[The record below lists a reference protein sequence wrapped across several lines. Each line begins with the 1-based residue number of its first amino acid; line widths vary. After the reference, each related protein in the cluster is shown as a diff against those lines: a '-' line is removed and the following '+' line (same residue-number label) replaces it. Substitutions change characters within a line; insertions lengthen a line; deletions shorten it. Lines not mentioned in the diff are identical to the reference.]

1 MSAVAFVLLALLV
14 VFTALGIPIAFS
26 LALASLGALIA
37 QGAVPL
43 VVVPQRLFTAADS
56 FALLAVP
63 FFILAGEIMQQ
74 GGISRRLVAFAND
87 LLGWISGGLALV
99 SIAASAFFAAI
110 SGSGAATTAAIGG
123 VMYPEMK
130 KRGYAP
136 DFAAAIQALGGTLG
150 IVIPPSIPF
159 VVYGIITGASVGA
172 LFLSGVI
179 PGVLGALAYM
189 ALAYILSRQAGYRS
203 SKRASFGQLWRSF
216 REAFWGLLMPLII
229 LGGIYGGVFT
239 PTEAAVVAVVYALG
253 VALFLY
259 REISFKDLRR
269 IFVGAGLT
277 SAMVMLLIATAAL
290 FGWIMTRENIPQQLA
305 RAIIGI
311 AGTPLAFL
319 LLVNVIYFIAGM
331 LLDTVA
337 VILLLVPILYPIA
350 AQLGIDPVHFGLVT
364 VFNLGIGQ
372 ITPPFGVCLF
382 VSSGISGISLEKIT
396 RAIWPFFV
404 LAAALIIL
412 YTYVPALSLWL
423 PAFLKG

>member
-1 MSAVAFVLLALLV
+1 MSLVAVVLLTLLIILIALGVPVAFC
-14 VFTALGIPIAFS
+14 
-26 LALASLGALIA
+26 LALAALGALIV
-37 QGAVPL
+37 QGSVPL

-99 SIAASAFFAAI
+99 SIAACAFFAAI

-130 KRGYAP
+130 KRGYSP

-172 LFLSGVI
+172 LFLAGVI
-179 PGVLGALAYM
+179 PGLLGALAYM
-189 ALAYILSRQAGYRS
+189 FLAYILSRRAGYRS
-203 SKRASFGQLWRSF
+203 ERRATLGQLWHSF
-216 REAFWGLLMPLII
+216 VDAFWGLLMPLII

-239 PTEAAVVAVVYALG
+239 PTEAAVVATVYALL
-253 VALFLY
+253 VALFVY
-259 REISFKDLRR
+259 REIGFKDLRR
-269 IFVGAGLT
+269 IFVSAGLT
-277 SAMVMLLIATAAL
+277 SAMVMLLITTASL
-290 FGWIMTRENIPQQLA
+290 FGWVMTRENIPQQLA
-305 RAIIGI
+305 KAIVSV
-311 AGTPLAFL
+311 AGTPLSFL
-319 LLVNVIYFIAGM
+319 FLVNIIYFVAGM

-337 VILLLVPILYPIA
+337 IILLLVPILYPIA
-350 AQLGIDPVHFGLVT
+350 VQLGINPVHFGLVT

-382 VSSGISGISLEKIT
+382 VASGISGVSLEKIT
-396 RAIWPFFV
+396 MAIKPFFV
-404 LAAALIIL
+404 LAAALILL
-412 YTYVPALSLWL
+412 YTYVPAISLWL
-423 PAFLKG
+423 PSLLKG

>member
-1 MSAVAFVLLALLV
+1 MSAVAVVLLTLLV
-14 VFTALGIPIAFS
+14 VLIALGVPIAFS
-26 LALASLGALIA
+26 LTLASLGAILV
-37 QGAVPL
+37 QGQIPL
-43 VVVPQRLFTAADS
+43 LALPQRLFTATDS

-130 KRGYAP
+130 KRGYHP

-172 LFLSGVI
+172 LFLAGVV
-179 PGVLGALAYM
+179 PGILGALAYM
-189 ALAYILSRQAGYRS
+189 SLAYLLSRRAGYRS
-203 SKRASFGQLWRSF
+203 SRRASFGQLWRSF
-216 REAFWGLLMPLII
+216 RNAFWGLLMPLII

-239 PTEAAVVAVVYALG
+239 PTEAAVVAVVYALA
-253 VALFLY
+253 VALFVY
-259 REISFKDLRR
+259 REIGLKDLKR
-269 IFVGAGLT
+269 IFVGAALT
-277 SAMVMLLIATAAL
+277 SAMVMFLIATAAL
-290 FGWIMTRENIPQQLA
+290 FGWVMTRENIPQQLA
-305 RAIIGI
+305 KAIVSV
-311 AGTPLAFL
+311 AGTPLTFL
-319 LLVNVIYFIAGM
+319 LLVNVVYFVAGA

-337 VILLLVPILYPIA
+337 IILLLVPILYPIA

-382 VSSGISGISLEKIT
+382 VASGISGISLERIT
-396 RAIWPFFV
+396 RAIWPFFFLAV
-404 LAAALIIL
+404 LLILL

>member
-1 MSAVAFVLLALLV
+1 MSAVAVVLLTLLV
-14 VFTALGIPIAFS
+14 VLIALGVPIAFA
-26 LALASLGALIA
+26 LALASLGAILV
-37 QGAVPL
+37 QGQIPL
-43 VVVPQRLFTAADS
+43 LAVPQRLFTSTDS

-87 LLGWISGGLALV
+87 LLGWVSGGLALV
-99 SIAASAFFAAI
+99 SIAACAFFAAI

-130 KRGYAP
+130 KRGYHP
-136 DFAAAIQALGGTLG
+136 DFAAAVQALGGTLG

-172 LFLSGVI
+172 LFLAGVI
-179 PGVLGALAYM
+179 PGMLGALAYM
-189 ALAYILSRQAGYRS
+189 FLAFALSRRAGYRS
-203 SKRASFGQLWRSF
+203 GELAGLGQLWHSF

-239 PTEAAVVAVVYALG
+239 PTEAAVVAVVYALA
-253 VALFLY
+253 VALFIY
-259 REISFKDLRR
+259 REIGLKDLKR
-269 IFVGAGLT
+269 IFVGASIT
-277 SAMVMLLIATAAL
+277 SAMVMFLIATAAL
-290 FGWIMTRENIPQQLA
+290 FGWVMTRENIPQQLA
-305 RAIIGI
+305 RAIVAV
-311 AGTPLAFL
+311 AGTPLTFL
-319 LLVNVIYFIAGM
+319 LLVNVIYFVAGM

-337 VILLLVPILYPIA
+337 IILLLVPILYPIA

-382 VSSGISGISLEKIT
+382 VSSGISGISLERIA
-396 RAIWPFFV
+396 RAIWPFFILAV
-404 LAAALIIL
+404 LLTLL
-412 YTYVPALSLWL
+412 YTYVPSLSLWL